1 MINPKIIMTVKKVV
15 AALVPFLYA
24 LAGGTVAAS
33 MQKCSKQEPVTLV
46 ITNQQYET
54 KLSEI
59 KATQDSIS
67 RVLPTMSES
76 LRYLSERYGKPGE
89 K

>member
-1 MINPKIIMTVKKVV
+1 MMNPKIIQAVKKVV

-24 LAGGTVAAS
+24 AAGGTVAGT

-46 ITNQQYET
+46 ISNQQYET
-54 KLSEI
+54 QLSKLQ
-59 KATQDSIS
+59 ANQDSIS

-76 LRYLSERYGKPGE
+76 LRYLSERYGQSGK